1 MTVEA
6 DLRGVLLA
14 STQIT
19 ALTTQVYATLMPQNA
34 ALPLVTYYRISTVRE
49 SCMGTDAAN
58 VAARFQFDCW
68 ADDPTEARSVGNT
81 LRSVLQRY
89 GSSTGTVTIETIFIE
104 DQQEILE
111 RDEDEDVYRVSLD
124 LIVHYK
130 E

>member
-6 DLRGVLLA
+6 DLRGVLLG

-19 ALTTQVYATLMPQNA
+19 ALTTQVYSTLIPQNA
-34 ALPLVTYYRISTVRE
+34 ALPVITYSRISTTRE

-68 ADDPTEARSVGNT
+68 ADDPTETRTIGNAVRT
-81 LRSVLQRY
+81 VLQRY

-104 DQQEILE
+104 DQQEIPE
-111 RDEDEDVYRVSLD
+111 DDEDETIFRESIDV
-124 LIVHYK
+124 IVHYK